1 MLNNNLNQQPA
12 ITRPPLWHIRITGA
26 LALLQFLLIGGVV
39 HALMYQSQH
48 ARLAIVIS
56 LIENIVP
63 YLFILAFAVTVGWLL
78 LYWNGSK
85 LMFWSLAAFVLI
97 ATIANIA
104 ILLDPIHGAIPTR
117 NTFLYNVFIFPFFQR
132 VSFVYTVLL
141 STCFLYLGLQLRLM
155 RTLLSRVW
163 PIILFSTAGW
173 DLCSNLL
180 LQHLLNSYNTAPS
193 IHMILMGEIS
203 RLGYVVLACL
213 LLGSLSISW
222 KEKHEAETSPHR
234 DGSLILVVV
243 GLLLYLSALG
253 TGYFSPYVLLVFR
266 AYRISLLLPFLAVI
280 IGMGLP
286 VIAILLI
293 QRRNS
298 LVHALLPGKTLLGS
312 WFLYALCVL
321 FALRPVLRV
330 LLPVLFHRSCGNHS
344 LWLFIFGLV

>member
-1 MLNNNLNQQPA
+1 
-12 ITRPPLWHIRITGA
+12 
-26 LALLQFLLIGGVV
+26 
-39 HALMYQSQH
+39 MYQSQH
-48 ARLAIVIS
+48 AGLAIVVC

-85 LMFWSLAAFVLI
+85 LMFWSLGAFVLI

-104 ILLDPIHGAIPTR
+104 ILLDPIHGAFPIR
-117 NTFLYNVFIFPFFQR
+117 NTFLYNLFIFPFSQR
-132 VSFVYTVLL
+132 VSLVYTVLL

-163 PIILFSTAGW
+163 SIILFATAGW
-173 DLCSNLL
+173 DLCYNLL
-180 LQHLLNSYNTAPS
+180 LQHLLNTYNTAPS
-193 IHMILMGEIS
+193 THMNTPLLFMREIS

-222 KEKHEAETSPHR
+222 KEQHEAETSAHR

-253 TGYFSPYVLLVFR
+253 TGYFSPYVLLIFR
-266 AYRISLLLPFLAVI
+266 AYHISLLLPLLAVI

-293 QRRNS
+293 RRRNR
-298 LVHALLPGKTLLGS
+298 LVHTLLPGKTLIGS

-321 FALRPVLRV
+321 FALRPALRE
-330 LLPVLFHRSCGNHS
+330 LLAVLFHRSCGTHS
-344 LWLFIFGLV
+344 LWLLIFGLV